1 MFATTVGGFLLARA
15 ALAARDADDRLAG
28 DRLASA
34 RFYVHQL
41 LPAAT
46 ALLPAVTAGCA
57 PLRLSP
63 ET

>member
-15 ALAARDADDRLAG
+15 ALAARDFDDRRAV

-34 RFYVHQL
+34 SFFVHQL
-41 LPAAT
+41 LPPAT

-57 PLRLSP
+57 ALSV
-63 ET
+63 EAI